1 MDRFVSNTI
10 NRVDKK
16 GRVSVP
22 AAFRLV
28 LGNQP
33 VLNTILSVEHP
44 VAEAGGMDFMD
55 SNLRRL
61 SMMDPFSEEYAMW
74 SLCLVGDAD
83 ELKIDPEG
91 RITLSDN
98 IRDHTGIGDEVAF
111 VGCGHFFQLWE
122 PSAFRAYRE
131 TARARV
137 REMRR
142 ALGQHGTT
150 QAGAPAAGFSGQPQ
164 NSPASQTGSHAEPG
178 AFGSRGSSKEQD
190 T

>member
-16 GRVSVP
+16 GRVSIP

-33 VLNTILSVEHP
+33 VLSTILSVEHP
-44 VAEAGGMDFMD
+44 VAEAGGKDFMD
-55 SNLRRL
+55 SNLKRL

-91 RITLSDN
+91 RIAISDN

-131 TARARV
+131 TARAKV

-142 ALGQHGTT
+142 ALGQHG
-150 QAGAPAAGFSGQPQ
+150 AGPSPGFSTQSQ
-164 NSPASQTGSHAEPG
+164 NSPASRTGSQAEPG
-178 AFGSRGSSKEQD
+178 ASGAQGSGKEQD

>member
-16 GRVSVP
+16 GRVSIP

-33 VLNTILSVEHP
+33 VLSTILSVEHP
-44 VAEAGGMDFMD
+44 VAEAGGKDFMD
-55 SNLRRL
+55 SNLKRL

-91 RITLSDN
+91 RIAISDN

-131 TARARV
+131 TARAKV

-142 ALGQHGTT
+142 ALGQHGSG
-150 QAGAPAAGFSGQPQ
+150 QSPGFSTQSQ
-164 NSPASQTGSHAEPG
+164 NSPASRTGSQTEPG
-178 AFGSRGSSKEQD
+178 ASGAQGSGKEQD

>member
-16 GRVSVP
+16 GRVSIP

-44 VAEAGGMDFMD
+44 VAEAGGKEFMD
-55 SNLRRL
+55 SNLKRL

-91 RITLSDN
+91 RIAISDN

-131 TARARV
+131 TARAKV

-142 ALGQHGTT
+142 ALGQHG
-150 QAGAPAAGFSGQPQ
+150 AGPSPGFSTQSQ
-164 NSPASQTGSHAEPG
+164 NSPASRTGSQAEPG
-178 AFGSRGSSKEQD
+178 ASGAQGSGKEQD

>member
-74 SLCLVGDAD
+74 SLCLVGDAN

-111 VGCGHFFQLWE
+111 VGCSHFFQLWE
-122 PSAFRAYRE
+122 PAAFRAYRE
-131 TARARV
+131 TARAKV

-142 ALGQHGTT
+142 ALGQHGSG
-150 QAGAPAAGFSGQPQ
+150 QNPGFSAQPQ
-164 NSPASQTGSHAEPG
+164 NSPASRTGSQTEPG
-178 AFGSRGSSKEQD
+178 AFGPQGSGREQD

>member
-16 GRVSVP
+16 GRVSIP

-28 LGNQP
+28 LGSQP

-44 VAEAGGMDFMD
+44 VAEAGGREFMD
-55 SNLRRL
+55 SNLKRL
-61 SMMDPFSEEYAMW
+61 SMMDPLSEEYAMW

-122 PSAFRAYRE
+122 PAAFRAYRE

-142 ALGQHGTT
+142 SLGQHGN
-150 QAGAPAAGFSGQPQ
+150 GHNGGFSTQSQ
-164 NSPASQTGSHAEPG
+164 NSPASRTGSQPEPG
-178 AFGSRGSSKEQD
+178 VFGPQGGSKEQD